1 MLVEVRL
8 LGCVRPSVGTS
19 EGAAASYLIRPSAAT
34 GSQPVHRLATAASLA
49 LVLALGACGEA
60 DGPSGGSDGRAT
72 SGDAEL
78 VCGDASFGEGELAAM
93 RSLDTLPDVVLGAV
107 DDTGEPA
114 VDTTLDWRVAAAHD
128 DEVVLIR
135 EFAPG
140 EPAAAGGDT
149 HGIMRLAPITGAPN
163 IPDGTWLVWGHSSCS
178 PRLADGAGD
187 GQAELRLADTP
198 ASDDTELTLLVMER
212 RCASGR
218 SADGRI
224 ALDELTL
231 TEDQV
236 RVRVSV
242 RPPPGQAQT
251 CQGNPWTPYTIN
263 LGEPLGDRTVVDAN
277 LVPARELLIGTEERS
292 FDPEPE
298 DRDAA
303 VERALS
309 FDVWPDYT
317 LLVETTCFCL
327 AGTSEVVVRDGEV
340 VARRHVGEEE
350 LPADVELDPSL
361 APSITEVFERL
372 RVAYEEDPDS
382 ITDIAVEES
391 GMLLHVAFDPIREAI
406 DDEIA
411 YRFEVDVDSP
421 GDPVGGE

>member
-1 MLVEVRL
+1 MHRV
-8 LGCVRPSVGTS
+8 
-19 EGAAASYLIRPSAAT
+19 AT
-34 GSQPVHRLATAASLA
+34 IASLA
-49 LVLALGACGEA
+49 LVLALGACGGTG
-60 DGPSGGSDGRAT
+60 GPWGGSDGTAA
-72 SGDAEL
+72 SGDGEL
-78 VCGDASFGEGELAAM
+78 VCGDASFGEGELASM
-93 RSLDTLPDVVLGAV
+93 PSLDTLPGEVLAAV
-107 DDTGEPA
+107 DDTGESA
-114 VDTTLDWRVAAAHD
+114 VDRTLDWRVAAADD

-135 EFAPG
+135 QFAPE
-140 EPAAAGGDT
+140 EPAAARGDT
-149 HGIMRLAPITGAPN
+149 HGTMRLAPITGAPN
-163 IPDGTWLVWGHSSCS
+163 IPDGTWFVWSGSSCS

-198 ASDDTELTLLVMER
+198 SADDRELTLLVMER

-224 ALDELTL
+224 DLDELSL

-242 RPPPGQAQT
+242 RPPPGDAQD
-251 CQGNPWTPYTIN
+251 CQGNPWTPYTID

-277 LVPARELLIGTEERS
+277 LVPARELLVGTEEPS
-292 FDPEPE
+292 FDPQAE

-317 LLVETTCFCL
+317 LLVETTCFCP
-327 AGTSEVVVRDGEV
+327 AGTSQVVVRDGRV
-340 VARRHVGEEE
+340 VARRHVGETEP
-350 LPADVELDPSL
+350 PADVDLDASL
-361 APSITEVFERL
+361 APSITEALERL
-372 RVAYEEDPDS
+372 RAAYDEDPDS
-382 ITDIAVEES
+382 ITDITVDES
-391 GMLLHVAFDPIREAI
+391 GMLIHVAFDPIREAI

-421 GDPVGGE
+421 GDRIRGE